1 MLKQKIKL
9 VYYDMEQNF
18 VILGSSS
25 NGNAAFLNTG
35 TTKILIDAGFSG
47 KQINERLHEIG
58 ESIESLDAVFL
69 THEHNDHSVGIRGIS
84 RRSSIPIYANKDT
97 ADAIRSK
104 LNKPVNWKLFQTGTD
119 FKFKDLTIRSYSLP
133 HDAYDPVGFNFYWG
147 NPEDLFSRPDSLA
160 WVTDLGY
167 IPEHVKE
174 QIQKVHTL
182 VIESNFDPNLLD
194 QDLKRP
200 WSVKQRIK
208 GRHGHLSN
216 EATYLFLNSILGE
229 SSIKTIYL
237 AHLSK
242 DCNCVKLVSKNSE
255 LLKKKYSG
263 LKIVVIDPHQEFVL
277 ATKNF

>member
-1 MLKQKIKL
+1 MKGK
-9 VYYDMEQNF
+9 F

-25 NGNAAFLNTG
+25 NGNSAFLDTG
-35 TTKILIDAGFSG
+35 ATKILIDAGFSG
-47 KQINERLHEIG
+47 KQINERLHKIG

-84 RRSSIPIYANKDT
+84 SRSSLPIYVNRDT
-97 ADAIRSK
+97 ADAISTRI
-104 LNKPVNWKLFQTGTD
+104 NKPINWKFFQTGTD

-133 HDAYDPVGFNFYWG
+133 HDAYDPVGFSFYWG
-147 NPEDLFSRPDSLA
+147 NPEDLFSKPGSLA

-182 VIESNFDPNLLD
+182 VIESNFEPTLLD
-194 QDLKRP
+194 QDRKRP

-216 EATYLFLNSILGE
+216 EATYSFLDSILGQ
-229 SSIKTIYL
+229 SSIKTVYL

-255 LLKKKYSG
+255 LLKKNHSG
-263 LKIVVIDPHQEFVL
+263 LEIVVVDPHQEFVL
-277 ATKNF
+277 TT